1 MSGDVAE
8 DEVSKQ
14 KQVHFRAPQ
23 HIVSRID
30 VLSDVLGKSRTDLI
44 IEAMNA
50 LVDDQ
55 LADDTVSRLVATA
68 YYEDAIQFE
77 DLATLVGPREARGYR
92 ALKQNLDREPTEM
105 PELDEI
111 EEDPYPDD
119 FDVET
124 TTPK

>member
-77 DLATLVGPREARGYR
+77 DLATLVSPREARGYR

>member
-23 HIVSRID
+23 HIVSRVD